1 MKKLFNNFDDIL
13 LDFEGEKW
21 EYSLEELKKLTLFLK
36 DQNQSKRLIYT
47 VAVKS
52 SLWNQGENFDKY
64 IFLVQ
69 TAKKMDQLAFCLVT
83 GHKVYLNDSERNQK
97 SKLSFKKF
105 LEIISRE
112 KLEKEW
118 FFGSDKIEKIAGSI
132 AQANKNCSLI
142 LLQSKGLLNLI
153 NQLKSNFDLNFNQL
167 TVYGLWIDDYIDDF
181 SYDYLER
188 RNITDIDI
196 NNSMIHEYTLN
207 LNSNNEELYNEIN
220 QIFLLYKISLE
231 SFETN
236 QLIIESSKNLKIES
250 STNKY

>member
-1 MKKLFNNFDDIL
+1 LKILFNNYDDIL
-13 LDFEGEKW
+13 LDFEGKEW
-21 EYSLEELKKLTLFLK
+21 EFSLEELKKLTLFLEEQ
-36 DQNQSKRLIYT
+36 DQSKKLIYT

-52 SLWNQGENFDKY
+52 SLWNRGKNFDKY
-64 IFLVQ
+64 IYLVKM
-69 TAKKMDQLAFCLVT
+69 AKKMNQLTFCLVT
-83 GHKVYLNDSERNQK
+83 GHRVYLNDSEKILK
-97 SKLSFKKF
+97 SKSLFKKF
-105 LEIISRE
+105 LEVINKVNFE
-112 KLEKEW
+112 KKW
-118 FFGSDKIEKIAGSI
+118 FLGSDNIENIAGSI
-132 AQANKNCSLI
+132 AQADKNCSLI
-142 LLQSKGLLNLI
+142 LLQSKGLLKVI
-153 NQLKSNFDLNFNQL
+153 SKLKSNFDLNFNQL

-196 NNSMIHEYTLN
+196 NNLMIHEYTVN
-207 LNSNNEELYNEIN
+207 LNSTNEELYNEIN